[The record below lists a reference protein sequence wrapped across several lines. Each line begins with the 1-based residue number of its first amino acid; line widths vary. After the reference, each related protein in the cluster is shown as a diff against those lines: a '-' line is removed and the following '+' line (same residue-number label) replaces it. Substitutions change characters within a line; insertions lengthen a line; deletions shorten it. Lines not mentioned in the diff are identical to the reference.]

1 MSTVRLI
8 TSLNSFGGATDKAVH
23 CIFYRA
29 LRLRAIFPALKY
41 DEESAL
47 ILAIMWEDDT
57 PAHQFL
63 AARKVTLKSLA
74 NVLSVTPCELDG
86 APEPDYAMP
95 TSYVRLLKE
104 CLDDYE
110 DTLLTSE
117 MLLSYLLSCRR
128 SQDVFKLININPFQL
143 EHELEKRF
151 EADIPEHIQNATDAP
166 RDSSSPPFL
175 APFLIEFHGGAS
187 PETEKSAARAADTS
201 NFLIN
206 LVDLAQKGKFSP
218 LISRDNEIDRLI
230 TILARRAKNNPLLLG
245 EAGVGKTAIVEGLAC
260 RIADKTA
267 PAFFQDKIIY
277 QVDMTAML
285 AGASYRGQ
293 FEKRL
298 QDVIYKLENDPEA
311 IAFIDELHTIV
322 GAGDNETSIDAA
334 NILKPAL
341 ARGNLSVIGATTH
354 NEFNRTIARDKA
366 LLRRFQTIYVSEPDA
381 AATLAILRGV
391 ARVYTDFHK
400 VQITDALLTRVVE
413 LADTHI
419 FEGRFPDKALDLLDE
434 AAARAKMNE
443 DRSNLTKQV
452 TKYDHEIKEWQAKA
466 DIITADTSPEHQ
478 ASAKANASRL
488 RQAKSR
494 LEKKLETLYPLTEE
508 HVLQALSARTK
519 VPLEKLGRSDRAALT
534 KLESRL
540 GQQLIGQPHV
550 VSAVAEVIRR
560 AKSGLANP
568 KRPLGSFIFT
578 GPTGVGKTELAYVLA
593 REIFCG
599 EQHLIRFDMSEFSES
614 ASSAKLLGSPAG
626 YIGYHDETG
635 FDRIR
640 HNPHSVVLFDEIEKA
655 HPSVWN
661 IFLQILEDG
670 VVQTA
675 RGEPVSF
682 HNTIIIMTSNLGSKA
697 SSGAPIGFSTTSTAS
712 HSQGKSS
719 APAITKLS
727 KKIRPELL
735 SRFDKILEFKSLTH
749 TDAAQI
755 FDIFFAELTNR
766 LSSQNIKLSLA
777 PEARERLINL
787 GFSEQY
793 GAREMRRVIERE
805 LEAPLAHFLLA
816 QTSATPRINMAL
828 LGDKV
833 VCNSQK
839 R

>member
-1 MSTVRLI
+1 MSTAKFI
-8 TSLNSFGGATDKAVH
+8 TSLNNFGGATDNAVR
-23 CIFYRA
+23 CIFHRA
-29 LRLRAIFPALKY
+29 LRLRTLFPTLKY

-47 ILAIMWEDDT
+47 LLAIMWKNDT
-57 PAHQFL
+57 PAHRFL

-74 NVLSVTPCELDG
+74 HVLSVTPCELSG
-86 APEPDYAMP
+86 APEPNPTMP
-95 TSYVRLLKE
+95 TGYVRLLKE
-104 CLDDYE
+104 CIGDYE
-110 DTLLTSE
+110 DIPLTSE

-128 SQDVFKLININPFQL
+128 SQDIFKRLHVNPFQL

-151 EADIPEHIQNATDAP
+151 EIELPARIRSTADNSG
-166 RDSSSPPFL
+166 SSTTPPFL
-175 APFLIEFHGGAS
+175 APFLIEFHGTPGEAGQ
-187 PETEKSAARAADTS
+187 AAPRGTDTS
-201 NFLIN
+201 NYLVN
-206 LVDLAQKGKFSP
+206 LVDLAKKGKFAP

-267 PAFFQDKIIY
+267 PAFFQDKVIY

-298 QDVIYKLENDPEA
+298 QDVIRKLENDPRA

-322 GAGDNETSIDAA
+322 GAGDSETATDAA

-354 NEFNRTIARDKA
+354 AEFNRTIARDKA
-366 LLRRFQTIYVSEPDA
+366 LLRRFQTIYVAEPDA

-391 ARVYTDFHK
+391 ARVYVDFHK
-400 VQITDALLTRVVE
+400 VQVADALLVRIVE
-413 LADTHI
+413 LAETHI

-443 DRSNLTKQV
+443 DRSNLAQQV
-452 TKYDHEIKEWQAKA
+452 TKYDHEIKEWQVKA
-466 DIITADTSPEHQ
+466 NTITAHTSPEHQ

-494 LEKKLETLYPLTEE
+494 LEKKLEILYPLTEE

-519 VPLEKLGRSDRAALT
+519 VPLEKLGRSDRVALT
-534 KLESRL
+534 QLEARL
-540 GQQLIGQPHV
+540 GRQLIGQSHV

-560 AKSGLANP
+560 AKSGLSNP

-593 REIFCG
+593 REIFGG

-626 YIGYHDETG
+626 YIGYQDETG
-635 FDRIR
+635 FDRVR
-640 HNPHSVVLFDEIEKA
+640 QNPHSVVLFDEIEKA
-655 HPSVWN
+655 HTSVWN

-682 HNTIIIMTSNLGSKA
+682 HNTIIIMTSNLGGKA
-697 SSGAPIGFSTTSTAS
+697 SSGAPIGFATTSTTNHS
-712 HSQGKSS
+712 HGKSS
-719 APAITKLS
+719 APANLLS

-735 SRFDKILEFKSLTH
+735 SRFDKILEFKSLTRA
-749 TDAAQI
+749 DATRI
-755 FDIFFAELTNR
+755 FDLFFAELVAR
-766 LSSQNIKLSLA
+766 LKSQNIKLTLT

-787 GFSEQY
+787 GFSNQY

-805 LEAPLAHFLLA
+805 LEAPLAHFLLEQA
-816 QTSATPRINMAL
+816 GTTPRINIAL
-828 LGDKV
+828 MGDKV
-833 VCNSQK
+833 VCK
-839 R
+839 